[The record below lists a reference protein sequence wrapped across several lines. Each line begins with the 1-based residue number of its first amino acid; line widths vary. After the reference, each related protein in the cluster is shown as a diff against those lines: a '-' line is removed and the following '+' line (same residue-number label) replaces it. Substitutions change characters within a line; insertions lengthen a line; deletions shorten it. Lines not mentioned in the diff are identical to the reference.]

1 MGGIIRGGGWA
12 WIMGGG
18 WAWLSGWIGLG
29 VKEMWSCG
37 VALERSQLGDC
48 DSGVC
53 DLVPS
58 LRCQILILDIS
69 RIV

>member
-1 MGGIIRGGGWA
+1 
-12 WIMGGG
+12 MGGG
-18 WAWLSGWIGLG
+18 WACLSGWIGLG

-37 VALERSQLGDC
+37 VSLERSRIGDC

-53 DLVPS
+53 DMVPS
-58 LRCQILILDIS
+58 LSRQILILDMF

>member
-37 VALERSQLGDC
+37 ISLERSC
-48 DSGVC
+48 VVHYVSGVFFK
-53 DLVPS
+53 L
-58 LRCQILILDIS
+58 LDVS
-69 RIV
+69 RRV

>member
-1 MGGIIRGGGWA
+1 MRGGGWA

-37 VALERSQLGDC
+37 VSLERSELGDY

-53 DLVPS
+53 DNIPS
-58 LRCQILILDIS
+58 LN
-69 RIV
+69 